1 MALVDASLWG
11 EFFGFVAADDSGCV
25 WQAAPEV

>member
-1 MALVDASLWG
+1 MALVDASLWV